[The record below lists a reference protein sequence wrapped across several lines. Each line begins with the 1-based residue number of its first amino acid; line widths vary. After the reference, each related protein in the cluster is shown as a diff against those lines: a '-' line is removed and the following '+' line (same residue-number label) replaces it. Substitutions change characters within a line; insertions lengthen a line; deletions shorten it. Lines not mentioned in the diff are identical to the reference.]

1 MKDILSSRDRVAR
14 QKLTHPTDSLTTSDS
29 GCYAAGIVIAFLP
42 GTTCDA
48 HVCGAAVPSKEEGMT
63 RKLALAAGV
72 LFAAVSAGTL
82 SAQTSAAPKTNA
94 SSMQHAPAAPGQDS
108 TKVRSSTGMKAQHAV
123 WTKAQIEEAQEG
135 LAKAGFYK
143 GKATGKYDKSTRKAV
158 REYQKANKLPVT
170 GHLSNDL
177 LTRLHSS

>member
-1 MKDILSSRDRVAR
+1 
-14 QKLTHPTDSLTTSDS
+14 
-29 GCYAAGIVIAFLP
+29 
-42 GTTCDA
+42 
-48 HVCGAAVPSKEEGMT
+48 MT

-94 SSMQHAPAAPGQDS
+94 SSMQHAPAAPGQDT

>member
-1 MKDILSSRDRVAR
+1 
-14 QKLTHPTDSLTTSDS
+14 
-29 GCYAAGIVIAFLP
+29 
-42 GTTCDA
+42 
-48 HVCGAAVPSKEEGMT
+48 MT
-63 RKLALAAGV
+63 RKLALVAGV

-82 SAQTSAAPKTNA
+82 TAQTSATTKTKT

-108 TKVRSSTGMKAQHAV
+108 TKVRSSAGVKTQHVA
-123 WTKAQIEEAQEG
+123 WTKEQIEEAQEG

-143 GKATGKYDKSTRKAV
+143 GKPTGKFSKSTRKAI

-170 GHLSNDL
+170 GRLSNDL

>member
-1 MKDILSSRDRVAR
+1 
-14 QKLTHPTDSLTTSDS
+14 
-29 GCYAAGIVIAFLP
+29 
-42 GTTCDA
+42 
-48 HVCGAAVPSKEEGMT
+48 MT

-82 SAQTSAAPKTNA
+82 SAQTSATPKTNA
-94 SSMQHAPAAPGQDS
+94 SSMQHAPAPGQDT

-158 REYQKANKLPVT
+158 REYQKANKLPIT